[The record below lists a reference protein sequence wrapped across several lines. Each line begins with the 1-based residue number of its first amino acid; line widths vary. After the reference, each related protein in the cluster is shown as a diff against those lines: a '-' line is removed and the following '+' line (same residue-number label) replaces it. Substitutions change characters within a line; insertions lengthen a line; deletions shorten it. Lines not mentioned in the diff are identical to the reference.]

1 MMRVLKTAST
11 ILILSRLS
19 NNLITF
25 FAIASKVIG
34 NFFDVQK
41 CFSFILQDKKKG
53 LIARKACPLPNHPFS
68 YRPSGLHYELENDA
82 TAEKSM
88 HADLYIALSV

>member
-1 MMRVLKTAST
+1 MMRVVKTAST

-25 FAIASKVIG
+25 FASKVIG

-41 CFSFILQDKKKG
+41 CFSFILQDKKKD
-53 LIARKACPLPNHPFS
+53 LSLERLAHCQTILFP
-68 YRPSGLHYELENDA
+68 RPSGLHYELENDA